1 MIISAVNDKSVKLY
15 NQGEGP
21 SRVVVLVGSTAII
34 IITVTMI
41 ALLQYTRHVT
51 RVGGE
56 VVFKM
61 DRSATKLFGVRQ
73 VS

>member
-1 MIISAVNDKSVKLY
+1 
-15 NQGEGP
+15 
-21 SRVVVLVGSTAII
+21 
-34 IITVTMI
+34 MI
-41 ALLQYTRHVT
+41 ALLQYTRYVT